1 MANMGLP
8 LAFGSS
14 SKQRRGGRRSNR
26 KPATCW
32 EESTEEE
39 GDLQVNNKVAVCD
52 SMKETTEETQAAGW
66 ETYWAEQGE
75 ALLWSSWLEKL
86 PETDPGSGTA
96 PWDDPHSKAA
106 WDTHAAE
113 TYYSYWD
120 QFSYWAAQGWS
131 AEQPTEDQQRAEEE
145 EALRDDA
152 EGLKDLFAH
161 SCTLGL
167 RSVSD
172 SETECVS
179 VCDIRQQSEREL
191 CVSDRPS
198 DGGSDHR
205 RHAASSQGHTAQQTD
220 SQHAPG
226 GADRQSG
233 NRKATSNGEDDDE
246 DHKPPGGGGAE
257 VKRSHELDVEES
269 PNLTPEEA
277 WSKLGLKHN
286 PEPLFQSV
294 LSFRGGAAQKR
305 TRQGLTKGAV
315 RSVNKHTRFSEAGGD
330 NRTALHKVK
339 NFLEK
344 NWKETQVTPC
354 DRGETGGGSTR
365 EARAEGGDKEAEE
378 GDKEAEEGDKEA
390 EEEKEE
396 GSLDSMSSLDA
407 EKTLTCGTVESE
419 REEEQPDKSLTCL
432 EIPDRLM
439 SDAPEG
445 NTESARG
452 RKQPVPAEMA
462 AEPQL
467 AKYWAQRYR
476 LFSRFDE
483 GIRLDREGWFSV
495 TPERI
500 AEHIAL
506 RVEHSFPDSQ
516 LIIDAFF
523 LAIDIDPVRLDL
535 ARHNAVVYNVADRI
549 DFVQGDFLELAPRL
563 LGDVVFLSP
572 PWGGPDYLTAEI
584 FRLAKLISDNIVY
597 FLPRNADMDQIASLA
612 GAGGKVE
619 VEQNILNNKLKTLT
633 AYFGSL
639 IKSDSD

>member
-26 KPATCW
+26 KPASCW

-66 ETYWAEQGE
+66 EAYWAEQGE

-120 QFSYWAAQGWS
+120 QYSYWAAQGWS
-131 AEQPTEDQQRAEEE
+131 AEQPAWEGNTGGVGGTETEGGRDGQTEDQQRAEEE

-161 SCTLGL
+161 SCTLG
-167 RSVSD
+167 VSD
-172 SETECVS
+172 SEAECVS

-246 DHKPPGGGGAE
+246 HHKPPGGGGAE

-286 PEPLFQSV
+286 PEPLFQRV

-305 TRQGLTKGAV
+305 PRQWLTKGAV

-330 NRTALHKVK
+330 HTPPQNRTALHKVK

-344 NWKETQVTPC
+344 NRKETQVTPC
-354 DRGETGGGSTR
+354 DRCETGGGSTQ

-396 GSLDSMSSLDA
+396 GSLDLISSLDA
-407 EKTLTCGTVESE
+407 EKNLTCGTAESE
-419 REEEQPDKSLTCL
+419 RTCL

-439 SDAPEG
+439 ADAPEG
-445 NTESARG
+445 NTESA
-452 RKQPVPAEMA
+452 
-462 AEPQL
+462 L

-516 LIIDAFF
+516 LIIDAFC
-523 LAIDIDPVRLDL
+523 
-535 ARHNAVVYNVADRI
+535 
-549 DFVQGDFLELAPRL
+549 G
-563 LGDVVFLSP
+563 
-572 PWGGPDYLTAEI
+572 
-584 FRLAKLISDNIVY
+584 
-597 FLPRNADMDQIASLA
+597 
-612 GAGGKVE
+612 
-619 VEQNILNNKLKTLT
+619 
-633 AYFGSL
+633 
-639 IKSDSD
+639 